1 MHLKL
6 YVSVCARIGHNEFLC
21 FGSGG
26 WSGKRKRLLDVC
38 ARLLDLVAE
47 VRDGV
52 LKL

>member
-6 YVSVCARIGHNEFLC
+6 YVCACARIAHNEFLC

-26 WSGKRKRLLDVC
+26 WSGKRKQLLNVY

-47 VRDGV
+47 IRDSV